1 VTSTHPSSSRHHR
14 SSPHLS
20 PHTTFLTAYY
30 QRNLERLWEAYP
42 VHHYCRSWECLLC
55 LFIPLGTI
63 YICCNLGAREAKRQA
78 EQEEKWADFQKE
90 QQRKCVFQFH
100 SFPSLII
107 LSLPP
112 HRSYLSHRYAP
123 YDVDVQLLKGLP
135 FMFAENGSIDE
146 AKGVKRITIGLKFQS
161 ANTPEIGRGA
171 GLGGEVAMAPITAVA
186 TVRFLK
192 HFTPPTIESPLC
204 VLLIRPQCIPLCILN

>member
-1 VTSTHPSSSRHHR
+1 MTSTHPSSSRHHR

-161 ANTPEIGRGA
+161 ANTPEIE
-171 GLGGEVAMAPITAVA
+171 GEDLVIVS
-186 TVRFLK
+186 V
-192 HFTPPTIESPLC
+192 
-204 VLLIRPQCIPLCILN
+204 VIPLLTKEKILLLRVGIPSACVCVCALSVFDDRRSTRHLGNN